1 MILEIEMLGAPVLR
15 QKAEPVE
22 EIDDE
27 VRALVRNMFDTMYHA
42 EGVGLAAPQ
51 VGISKR
57 ITVLDV
63 PADADEDH
71 RHVIA
76 LINPRVTKVSKDTE
90 KGVEG
95 CLSIPGIE
103 ESVVRSVSVVVEGLS
118 PDGEEVV
125 IEAEGLLARALQ
137 HELDHLDG
145 VLFLDHL
152 SSLKRDLALRRWRK
166 SRAKAE
172 AGR

>member
-1 MILEIEMLGAPVLR
+1 MILKIEMLGSPVLR
-15 QKAEPVE
+15 QKAELVE

-27 VRALVRNMFDTMYHA
+27 VRRLVRNMFDTMYHA

-51 VGISKR
+51 IGISKR

-63 PADADEDH
+63 PDDEDESR
-71 RHVIA
+71 RHVLA
-76 LINPRVTKVSKDTE
+76 LINPRVVEASKDTE
-90 KGVEG
+90 KGIEG

-103 ESVVRSVSVVVEGLS
+103 ESVVRPATVVVEGLS

-125 IEAEGLLARALQ
+125 IDADGLLARALQ

-152 SSLKRDLALRRWRK
+152 SALKRDLALRRWRK
-166 SRAKAE
+166 SLAYAD
-172 AGR
+172 GGG

>member
-1 MILEIEMLGAPVLR
+1 MILKIEMLGSPVLR

-27 VRALVRNMFDTMYHA
+27 VRRLVRNMFDTMYHA

-51 VGISKR
+51 IGISKR

-63 PADADEDH
+63 PDDEDESQ
-71 RHVIA
+71 RHVLA
-76 LINPRVTKVSKDTE
+76 LINPRVVEASKDTE
-90 KGVEG
+90 KGIEG

-103 ESVVRSVSVVVEGLS
+103 ESVVRPATVVVEGLS

-125 IEAEGLLARALQ
+125 IEADGLLARALQ

-152 SSLKRDLALRRWRK
+152 SALKRDLALRRWRR
-166 SRAKAE
+166 SPAYAD
-172 AGR
+172 GGG

>member
-1 MILEIEMLGAPVLR
+1 MILKIQMLGAPVLR
-15 QKAEPVE
+15 EKAELVE

-27 VRALVRNMFDTMYHA
+27 VRALVRHMFDTMYHA

-63 PADADEDH
+63 PDDEDEDQ

-76 LINPRVTKVSKDTE
+76 LINPRVVEASKDTE

-103 ESVVRSVSVVVEGLS
+103 ESVVRPATVVVEGLS

-125 IEAEGLLARALQ
+125 IDAEGLLARALQ

-152 SSLKRDLALRRWRK
+152 STLKRDLALRRWRK
-166 SRAKAE
+166 SRANAD
-172 AGR
+172 AGG